1 MRNSIL
7 LFCLCFYLPQLEAA
21 PGMDRQP
28 SNRSVA
34 DTMERLEGLVAERG
48 FRVFARIDHAAGA
61 AGVGMQ
67 LRPTRLLLFGKP
79 KAGTVLMQSAQSVAI
94 DLPLKY
100 LVWEDQAGQVW
111 IGWNA
116 PGHLARRHGLAGD
129 MPLLGRMGEA
139 LAGMAKTAAAP

>member
-1 MRNSIL
+1 MRTSIV
-7 LFCLCFYLPQLEAA
+7 LFCLCFYLPQLQAA

-28 SNRSVA
+28 SSRSVA
-34 DTMERLEGLVAERG
+34 DTMARLEQVVTERG

-61 AGVGMQ
+61 AGAGMQ

-79 KAGTVLMQSAQSVAI
+79 KAGTLLMQSAQSVAI

-100 LVWEDQAGQVW
+100 LIWEDAAGQVW

-116 PGHLARRHGLAGD
+116 PGHLARRHGLPGD
-129 MPLLGRMGEA
+129 MPLLERMSKA
-139 LAGMAKTAAAP
+139 LAGMATMAAAP